1 MEDFIYKEYTEE
13 ETRIYQAAM
22 DKIMG
27 GLKEGLSFPECCTSL
42 DIEDEELKGFITDDA
57 LKIVIADMHYN
68 RGLSLEHVAT
78 TVKLPIEVINKANL
92 EMMEDV
98 EIATIEMSK
107 MSNPLGQTGT
117 A

>member
-1 MEDFIYKEYTEE
+1 MKDFTYKEYTEE
-13 ETRIYQAAM
+13 ETKIYEMAM
-22 DKIMG
+22 DKIMK
-27 GLKEGLSFPECCTSL
+27 GLKEGLSFHECCNSL
-42 DIEDEELKGFITDDA
+42 TIEDEELKGFITDDA

-68 RGLSLEHVAT
+68 RGLSLEHVADT
-78 TVKLPIEVINKANL
+78 IQLPMDVINKANE

-98 EIATIEMSK
+98 EITTIEMSR